1 MEYFIPGYIYLTV
14 FQILTSRK
22 TSTYQVVWSVIV
34 SYILKAM
41 CSIGHKYIMVER
53 PFSWDERVIILL
65 AIAITLSVITVII
78 TEFKPINRMLLNIN
92 HKSIHDDIWQDVI
105 DYKKG
110 TTLRIVCDDVVYI
123 GVLLIHEEKGNE
135 SWFVLDDYIIEE
147 NNKEYRAE
155 DNEYPTKLAI
165 KINDVKR
172 VEMFYPKEQKKDI
185 LIKKVFDRILKKL
198 KIKKDNQE
206 EAE

>member
-1 MEYFIPGYIYLTV
+1 
-14 FQILTSRK
+14 
-22 TSTYQVVWSVIV
+22 
-34 SYILKAM
+34 
-41 CSIGHKYIMVER
+41 MVER